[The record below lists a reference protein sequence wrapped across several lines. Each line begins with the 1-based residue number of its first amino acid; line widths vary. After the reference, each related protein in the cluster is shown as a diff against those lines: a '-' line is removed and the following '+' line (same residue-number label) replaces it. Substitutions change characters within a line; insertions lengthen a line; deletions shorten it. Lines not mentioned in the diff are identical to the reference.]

1 MRTKKWALLLL
12 LFLFQSTQ
20 LFGADCGGKFMASQA
35 KLDSIKQLNKV
46 LNSEG
51 CLRDPNDK
59 ERMLFTS
66 GHKDKFKRLAESSY
80 HQFKIY
86 NEAQQFAYAGIKA
99 RKYLSS
105 ISGDLEILQRYLFGL
120 KSVYGTVSVG
130 RLYDFSSDPDY
141 LIAAQNYWL
150 AINSKNSIEPRRF
163 RVPMRQGVIDKVKLL
178 GMTQEAYQGLSALAF
193 DQVNPGFIK
202 DLAKTH
208 DELITVAKVEKSYAV
223 NGQALARAEG
233 RLLGFERAK
242 IAKGKDS
249 NISFG
254 PAVYLSNTPEAALH
268 HYYDANHRG
277 WACELGDGIKITDI
291 SQPVVEE
298 LFLNKGIFMPLKSA
312 PQTKALFPSGYNE
325 LSNPIRFRE
334 IMDKRLMKYGN
345 VYADNGLIS
354 YQSNCEPMR
363 LKHFNSCLS
372 IGNLLSVQAFYG
384 DKRTLGFLYKS
395 LVDDKSQLN
404 HFLNEISKCFD
415 SDKTKETA
423 ITRLCTSLN
432 VVAFTGS
439 KFYAENKPVLDRLR
453 IESCVD

>member
-1 MRTKKWALLLL
+1 MRPLKWALLLL
-12 LFLFQSTQ
+12 LLLFQSAQ
-20 LFGADCGGKFMASQA
+20 LFGAVCGEKFKASQA

-51 CLRDPNDK
+51 CLRDLNDA

-66 GHKDKFKRLAESSY
+66 GHKDKFNRLAQSSY

-86 NEAQQFAYAGIKA
+86 NEAQQFAYAGIRA

-105 ISGDLEILQRYLFGL
+105 ISGDLDILQKYLFGL

-130 RLYDFSSDPDY
+130 RLYGFSYDPDY

-150 AINSKNSIEPRRF
+150 RVNSKNSMEPKQLK
-163 RVPMRQGVIDKVKLL
+163 VPMRQGVIDKVKLL
-178 GMTQEAYQGLSALAF
+178 RMTQEAYEGLSALAF
-193 DQVNPGFIK
+193 DQVTPGFIK

-208 DELITVAKVEKSYAV
+208 DELIAVAKVEKSYAV
-223 NGQALARAEG
+223 NEQALARVEG

-242 IAKGKDS
+242 IAKGKES

-254 PAVYLSNTPEAALH
+254 PAVYLSNTPDATLH
-268 HYYDANHRG
+268 HYYDANHSG

-291 SQPVVEE
+291 SSTVIQE

-312 PQTKALFPSGYNE
+312 PQTKAQFPSGYNE

-334 IMDKRLMKYGN
+334 IMDKRLMKYGG
-345 VYADNGLIS
+345 VYADNGLIN
-354 YQSNCEPMR
+354 YQSNCKPMR
-363 LKHFNSCLS
+363 LKHFSSCLN
-372 IGNLLSVQAFYG
+372 IGSLLSVQAFYG
-384 DKRTLGFLYKS
+384 DKSRLGFLYKS
-395 LVDDKSQLN
+395 LVDDKPQLN
-404 HFLNEISKCFD
+404 HFLNEISICFA
-415 SDKTKETA
+415 SDKTNETV

-432 VVAFTGS
+432 AVAFTGS
-439 KFYAENKPVLDRLR
+439 KFYAENKPVLDGIR
-453 IESCVD
+453 IENCVN